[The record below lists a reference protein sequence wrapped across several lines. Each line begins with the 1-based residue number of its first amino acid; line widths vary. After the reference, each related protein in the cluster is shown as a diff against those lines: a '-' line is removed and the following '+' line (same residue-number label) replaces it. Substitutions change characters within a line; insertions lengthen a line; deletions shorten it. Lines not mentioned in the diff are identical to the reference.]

1 MVNDTHIF
9 RNQTILKAID
19 CKFYFGRLILTLFFF
34 LIKKKTIFLGYTLFS
49 CSKKSYIPSSVCWT
63 ISYTL
68 MIEIWTK

>member
-34 LIKKKTIFLGYTLFS
+34 LIKKKQFS
-49 CSKKSYIPSSVCWT
+49 WDIPYLVVQKSHIYLLLCAGQYLIH
-63 ISYTL
+63 
-68 MIEIWTK
+68 